1 MDEHDWLAERFQE
14 NRPHLRAVAYRVL
27 GSVSEAD
34 DAVQETWLRLSRSGT
49 AGVENLEGWLTTIVA
64 RVSLNML
71 RSRTSRREEPMDP
84 PVTAPQVTEPANG
97 TDPEHEAVLAD
108 SIGLALLVVLDTL
121 PPAERLAFVL
131 HDMFAVPFEEI
142 APIVERSP
150 VAARQ
155 LASRARRRVQEARFQ
170 EARFQEA
177 RFQEARFQ
185 EAGSDDTDTER
196 QPGEMSRRREMIA
209 AFLAAS
215 RDGEFDAL
223 LTMLDPDIVLRA
235 DAAAAQMGMDSAD
248 AGAARMGA
256 AGEVAGAR
264 AVAGFFSGRA
274 AAVRPALI
282 DGAPGGIWT
291 QRGVTRVVFA
301 FTITGG
307 TITAIE
313 LIADPEH
320 IARLEV
326 VPLSAG
332 AEARRAQRGH

>member
-1 MDEHDWLAERFQE
+1 MDEHDWLAERFEE

-27 GSVSEAD
+27 GSASEAD
-34 DAVQETWLRLSRSGT
+34 DAVQETWLRLSRSG
-49 AGVENLEGWLTTIVA
+49 ADEVENLGGWLTTIVA

-71 RSRTSRREEPMDP
+71 RSRTSRREEPLDP
-84 PVTAPQVTEPANG
+84 PVTRQPVAGPANG

-108 SIGLALLVVLDTL
+108 SVGLALLVVLDALT
-121 PPAERLAFVL
+121 PAERLAFVL

-142 APIVERSP
+142 APIVDRSP
-150 VAARQ
+150 AAARQ
-155 LASRARRRVQEARFQ
+155 LASRARRRVQEA
-170 EARFQEA
+170 
-177 RFQEARFQ
+177 
-185 EAGSDDTDTER
+185 GSGDPDAER
-196 QPGEMSRRREMIA
+196 QPGEISRRRDVVN

-215 RDGEFDAL
+215 RDGDFDAL

-235 DAAAAQMGMDSAD
+235 DAVAAQMGADSAD

-256 AGEVAGAR
+256 AGEVTGAR

-282 DGAPGGIWT
+282 DGAPGAVWT
-291 QRGVTRVVFA
+291 LRGETRVVFA

-326 VPLSAG
+326 VPLRAR
-332 AEARRAQRGH
+332 AEARRAQLVPGGTPPPIPTEPRGAS

>member
-1 MDEHDWLAERFQE
+1 MHEHDWLAERFEE
-14 NRPHLRAVAYRVL
+14 NRPHLRAVAYRML
-27 GSVSEAD
+27 GSASEAD
-34 DAVQETWLRLSRSGT
+34 DAVQETWLRLSRAGT
-49 AGVENLEGWLTTIVA
+49 GGVENLGGWLTTIVA

-71 RSRTSRREEPMDP
+71 RSRTLRREEPMDA
-84 PVTAPQVTEPANG
+84 PVTGQPVTEPANG

-108 SIGLALLVVLDTL
+108 SVGLALLVVLDTL
-121 PPAERLAFVL
+121 TPAERLAFVL

-150 VAARQ
+150 VATRQ
-155 LASRARRRVQEARFQ
+155 LASRARRRVQEAR
-170 EARFQEA
+170 
-177 RFQEARFQ
+177 
-185 EAGSDDTDTER
+185 SDDQDAER
-196 QPGEMSRRREMIA
+196 QPGEISRRREVVN

-215 RDGEFDAL
+215 REGDFDAL

-235 DAAAAQMGMDSAD
+235 DAAAAQMGADSAD
-248 AGAARMGA
+248 AAAARMGA
-256 AGEVAGAR
+256 DSTVTGAR

-282 DGAPGGIWT
+282 DGTPGAVWT
-291 QRGVTRVVFA
+291 LRGEPRVVFA
-301 FTITGG
+301 FTFTGG
-307 TITAIE
+307 TIATIE

-332 AEARRAQRGH
+332 AEARRAQRGQLAGSSGIALARTTLA